1 MILMRVIRISLQ
13 QVRHA
18 KVFRLTLMSD
28 FLMVHSGWLSLLS
41 VFFEMLFFYSVVAW
55 PERYEMRT
63 HASHIAPVF
72 SVYAPSFLNYLN
84 VKFFR
89 NLEGA
94 LWEMCKKRK
103 GTMGAFFFYVP
114 AANGSQKCI
123 HERKV
128 KIL

>member
-55 PERYEMRT
+55 PERYEMRGY
-63 HASHIAPVF
+63 ASHIAPVF

-94 LWEMCKKRK
+94 LWEMCKKRR
-103 GTMGAFFFYVP
+103 GTMEFSYFYVL
-114 AANGSQKCI
+114 AASG
-123 HERKV
+123 
-128 KIL
+128 

>member
-1 MILMRVIRISLQ
+1 
-13 QVRHA
+13 
-18 KVFRLTLMSD
+18 MSD
-28 FLMVHSGWLSLLS
+28 FLMVHSGQG
-41 VFFEMLFFYSVVAW
+41 VFFEMLFCYSVVAW

-84 VKFFR
+84 VKFFK

-94 LWEMCKKRK
+94 LWKMCKKRK
-103 GTMGAFFFYVP
+103 GTMGSFFFYVP
-114 AANGSQKCI
+114 AANGSQKCM

>member
-1 MILMRVIRISLQ
+1 MILIRVIRILLQ
-13 QVRHA
+13 QVKHVQVLR
-18 KVFRLTLMSD
+18 VTLMSD
-28 FLMVHSGWLSLLS
+28 FLMVYSGRVFLLS
-41 VFFEMLFFYSVVAW
+41 VFFERLFFY
-55 PERYEMRT
+55 
-63 HASHIAPVF
+63 IALVF
-72 SVYAPSFLNYLN
+72 SVYVPSFLNYLN

-89 NLEGA
+89 NLERA

-114 AANGSQKCI
+114 AANGSQKCM